1 MCVCGCG
8 QGRGAAAPGVGVG
21 FGALEPAAGGGG
33 AEGGSPTRVKRNG
46 EAAPLGISL
55 AEKAVIRVAFSK
67 RL

>member
-21 FGALEPAAGGGG
+21 FGALEPAAGRGG
-33 AEGGSPTRVKRNG
+33 AGGWSPTRVKRNG
-46 EAAPLGISL
+46 LEATLAIAL
-55 AEKAVIRVAFSK
+55 AEKPVPCLAFSK